1 MPEPHKS
8 FMQSAY
14 KADWQVKEVVKK
26 EDLQAILQSRGQKCP
41 EALGIDV
48 SGGAFWNE
56 KGGSSSHF
64 ISFDTALLRIGR
76 VA

>member
-14 KADWQVKEVVKK
+14 KADWPSKEALKK
-26 EDLQAILQSRGQKCP
+26 EDLQTILQSQGQKYA

-48 SGGAFWNE
+48 S
-56 KGGSSSHF
+56 
-64 ISFDTALLRIGR
+64 
-76 VA
+76 